1 MVPKR
6 ENQRQ
11 KMSAGHDHS
20 HSFEG
25 LNDDYKRRL
34 ILVTVI
40 NIAMFFLEMGAGQ
53 LAGSQALKADALDF
67 AADGATYALSF
78 WVIGRPQRVR
88 TGAAFVKGLSLFAM
102 GIWIA
107 VTTLYQFFVRG
118 VPEAEVMGL
127 IGFLALGANLL
138 SVYLLYAYK
147 DGDANI
153 RSVWLCSR
161 NDAIGNVA
169 VMIAAGLVA
178 LMNSGAPDL
187 IVAGIMSALFLSS
200 SYQILR
206 QGWAEWQ
213 AASGHQHDDHDDH
226 DHAHD
231 HEHGHDHPEEK
242 L

>member
-1 MVPKR
+1 
-6 ENQRQ
+6 
-11 KMSAGHDHS
+11 MSAGHDHS

-34 ILVTVI
+34 MLVTAI
-40 NIAMFFLEMGAGQ
+40 NIGMFVLEMGAGQ

-78 WVIGRPQRVR
+78 WAIGRPQRVR
-88 TGAAFVKGLSLFAM
+88 TGAAFVKGISLFAM

-107 VTTLYQFFVRG
+107 VTTLYQFFVLG

-138 SVYLLYAYK
+138 SVYLLFAYK
-147 DGDANI
+147 NGDANI

-169 VMIAAGLVA
+169 VMIAAGFVA

-187 IVAGIMSALFLSS
+187 IVAGVMSALFLSS

-206 QGWAEWQ
+206 QSWAEWQ
-213 AASGHQHDDHDDH
+213 STSAGHDHDGDDHDGH
-226 DHAHD
+226 DDAHD
-231 HEHGHDHPEEK
+231 HEHDKPQ
-242 L
+242 